1 MFNEIN
7 NKFIGKNMNF
17 ISYISNLAMPLII
30 IIIIIWG
37 IKEKIY
43 KTTQVMI
50 VYNSLCKLKS

>member
-7 NKFIGKNMNF
+7 NKFIG
-17 ISYISNLAMPLII
+17 
-30 IIIIIWG
+30 
-37 IKEKIY
+37 KIY